1 MPSST
6 TKILIGVAAAIA
18 VATVAYLPDS
28 QAEPSEGVATKA
40 AATSSKPAPT
50 VDHAPAHESAAPTSP
65 EVAKKVAKTKP
76 PVDWKAAKAGI
87 ERALEARKDTS
98 DREPA
103 DKAWRHDPQEA
114 PMGSLSKEY
123 IRDTVKEDVVP
134 LVRECYNNLLEKDP
148 EIAGRMV
155 MQFAIMG
162 DESVG
167 GIVDEMEFA
176 EESEIQDEDFRECV
190 SESMMSTVF
199 EAPDEGGKV
208 IVKYPFVFTTDD
220 SPGAEPHKPG

>member
-1 MPSST
+1 MPTPT
-6 TKILIGVAAAIA
+6 TKVLVGAAAA
-18 VATVAYLPDS
+18 VAIATLLYLPDS
-28 QAEPSEGVATKA
+28 QAEPSDGEAPKAVETTQKA
-40 AATSSKPAPT
+40 APPSDHSSPR
-50 VDHAPAHESAAPTSP
+50 DSASTTTP
-65 EVAKKVAKTKP
+65 EVAKKRAPKDKP
-76 PVDWKAAKAGI
+76 AVDWKTAKAGI

-98 DREPA
+98 APEAPA
-103 DKAWRHDPQEA
+103 KTLHHDPDEI
-114 PMGSLSKEY
+114 PMGTLSKEY

-220 SPGAEPHKPG
+220 PA

>member
-6 TKILIGVAAAIA
+6 TKVLLGAAAVVAI
-18 VATVAYLPDS
+18 ATVVYLPDS
-28 QAEPSEGVATKA
+28 QAEPSEDDATKVGEASSTRSPADDHRTAHDSAPVSEVAQKVATK
-40 AATSSKPAPT
+40 
-50 VDHAPAHESAAPTSP
+50 D
-65 EVAKKVAKTKP
+65 KP

-87 ERALEARKDTS
+87 ERALEARKDTPA
-98 DREPA
+98 REPSE
-103 DKAWRHDPQEA
+103 KAGHRDPREA
-114 PMGSLSKEY
+114 PLGSLSKEY
-123 IRDTVKEDVVP
+123 IRDTVAEDVVP

-199 EAPDEGGKV
+199 EPPEEGGKV
-208 IVKYPFVFTTDD
+208 IVKYPFVFTTDE
-220 SPGAEPHKPG
+220 SEP